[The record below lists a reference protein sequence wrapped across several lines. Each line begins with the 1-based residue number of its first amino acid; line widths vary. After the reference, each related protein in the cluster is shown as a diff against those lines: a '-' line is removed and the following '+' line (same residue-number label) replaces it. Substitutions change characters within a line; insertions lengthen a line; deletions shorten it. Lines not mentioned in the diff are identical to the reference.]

1 MLPYEVE
8 IPESTRQ
15 KRRGPRSGYMAGNP
29 LQKHREPT
37 QEQLFKQVGLEADGH
52 ASLVRARAPFPSPG
66 PIRNPEMHL
75 ARRGGTSSDHVQMVA
90 VCRYNLD
97 TPAQLVSVHSAEGRG
112 ACGCADP
119 DRV

>member
-52 ASLVRARAPFPSPG
+52 ASLVRAREPFPSLDRFETLRCTLQGEEG
-66 PIRNPEMHL
+66 PRATM
-75 ARRGGTSSDHVQMVA
+75 
-90 VCRYNLD
+90 CKW
-97 TPAQLVSVHSAEGRG
+97 
-112 ACGCADP
+112 
-119 DRV
+119 